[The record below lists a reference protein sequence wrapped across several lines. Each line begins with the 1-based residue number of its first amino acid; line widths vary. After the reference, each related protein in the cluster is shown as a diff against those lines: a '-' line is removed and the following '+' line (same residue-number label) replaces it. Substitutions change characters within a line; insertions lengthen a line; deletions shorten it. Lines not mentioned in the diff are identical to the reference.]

1 MGSGTGSVAL
11 EEIMGIL
18 SKMMQAATTAGF
30 SLATKALPLCCIGSA
45 WSRESNTARIVF
57 KMSS

>member
-1 MGSGTGSVAL
+1 MGSGIGSVAL

-18 SKMMQAATTAGF
+18 SKLMQAATTAGF
-30 SLATKALPLCCIGSA
+30 SLATKALPLCCIGEA
-45 WSRESNTARIVF
+45 WSMESSTARVVF